1 MRDNKRFNFGLT
13 DDEVREFMKAKGFK
27 TRDEFINFSNHGV
40 TVDTFCGKRPTIIEK
55 RITIDRNGNEHVQL
69 IKAK

>member
-1 MRDNKRFNFGLT
+1 MRKDRYNFDLT
-13 DDEVREFMKAKGFK
+13 DEEVREFMKAKGFK

-40 TVDTFCGKRPTIIEK
+40 TVDPYCGAKPTVIEK
-55 RITIDRNGNEHVQL
+55 RIVIDRNGEEFVQL

>member
-1 MRDNKRFNFGLT
+1 MRNDRYNFGLSEN
-13 DDEVREFMKAKGFK
+13 EVREFMKAKGFK

-40 TVDTFCGKRPTIIEK
+40 TVDQYCGKQPTIIEK
-55 RITIDRNGNEHVQL
+55 RIIIDRNGDEYIQL